1 MDAKN
6 VVAVFVVCLCA
17 SISIGASAQAPIPD
31 ISSVFA
37 AGKIAGKQY
46 TNDYFGLTLT
56 TTNAEFTKGGFI
68 SSQGKRARLIDA
80 EANAKKWEGKYSI
93 AILADAL
100 SANPLIRSPEQYLRS
115 VRHQLEKEGLVTV
128 QEESPVTI
136 SGLPFMHSIMKSAGQ
151 GQPHYQGMYTA
162 FLKGYIVSLQVEAPS
177 LERLQEIVLKMVNFK
192 KPAEIDYSRPVPPCP
207 APRFIMETSFRPPPS
222 KGIP

>member
-1 MDAKN
+1 MNAKN
-6 VVAVFVVCLCA
+6 VMAVFVVCLCA

-37 AGKIAGKQY
+37 ADKIAGNQY

-56 TTNAEFTKGGFI
+56 TTNAEFSKGGFI
-68 SSQGKRARLIDA
+68 SSQRKRARLIDA
-80 EANAKKWEGKYSI
+80 EANAKKWDKYSI

-100 SANPLIRSPEQYLRS
+100 SANPLIRSPEQYPRS
-115 VRHQLEKEGLVTV
+115 IRHQLEKEGLVTV

-177 LERLQEIVLKMVNFK
+177 LERLQEIVLKTVNFK
-192 KPAEIDYSRPVPPCP
+192 NPQK
-207 APRFIMETSFRPPPS
+207 
-222 KGIP
+222 

>member
-1 MDAKN
+1 LVPPLKPRYPTFPA
-6 VVAVFVVCLCA
+6 C
-17 SISIGASAQAPIPD
+17 S
-31 ISSVFA
+31 A
-37 AGKIAGKQY
+37 AGKVAGNQH
-46 TNDYFGLTLT
+46 TNDYFGLTLA

-80 EANAKKWEGKYSI
+80 EANAKKWDDKYSI

-115 VRHQLEKEGLVTV
+115 VRHQLEKEGLATV

-151 GQPHYQGMYTA
+151 GQAHYQGMYTA
-162 FLKGYIVSLQVEAPS
+162 FLKGYVVSLQVEAPS

-192 KPAEIDYSRPVPPCP
+192 NPQK
-207 APRFIMETSFRPPPS
+207 
-222 KGIP
+222 